1 MATLKKTSFAV
12 LLLLSAAFAPLH
24 HGWGDYD
31 QTKVL
36 DYTGII
42 EESKYEN
49 PHATARVKDKDKTWL
64 VYLAPT
70 SRMQER
76 GVTASMLKKGTS
88 LRIVGYPHKTVKTE
102 MRAERIFI
110 DGTKYEMRR

>member
-1 MATLKKTSFAV
+1 MNLLKTVSFA
-12 LLLLSAAFAPLH
+12 LLLFLGTAFAPLH
-24 HGWGDYD
+24 HGWADYD

-36 DYTGII
+36 DYTGTI
-42 EESKYEN
+42 EEFKYEN

-64 VYLAPT
+64 VVLAPT

-76 GVTASMLKKGTS
+76 GISPDMLKKGGS
-88 LRIVGYPHKTVKTE
+88 VQVVGYPHKKIKDE

-110 DGTKYEMRR
+110 DGKKYELRR

>member
-1 MATLKKTSFAV
+1 MNVFKIASLALFFFLGT
-12 LLLLSAAFAPLH
+12 AFAPLH
-24 HGWGDYD
+24 HGWADYD

-36 DYTGII
+36 DYTGTI

-49 PHATARVKDKDKTWL
+49 PHATAKIKEKDKTWF
-64 VYLAPT
+64 VVLAPP

-76 GVTASMLKKGTS
+76 GATADMLKKGGS
-88 LRIVGYPHKTVKTE
+88 LRVVGYPHKTKKDE

-110 DGTKYEMRR
+110 DGKKVELRK

>member
-1 MATLKKTSFAV
+1 MTFLKNSSLA
-12 LLLLSAAFAPLH
+12 LLLFLGTAFAPLH

-36 DYTGII
+36 DYTGTI

-49 PHATARVKDKDKTWL
+49 PHATVSVKDKNKTWL

-70 SRMQER
+70 SRMTER
-76 GVTASMLKKGTS
+76 GVTADMIKKGSS
-88 LRIVGYPHKTVKTE
+88 LRVVGYPHKTVKNE

-110 DGTKYEMRR
+110 NGQKYELRK

>member
-1 MATLKKTSFAV
+1 MNALKIGSLA
-12 LLLLSAAFAPLH
+12 LLILVGAAFAPLH

-36 DYTGII
+36 DYTGTI
-42 EESKYEN
+42 ESSKYEN
-49 PHATARVKDKDKTWL
+49 PHVMANIKDKNKTWK
-64 VYLAPT
+64 VYLAPM

-76 GVTASMLKKGTS
+76 GVDADMLKKGTS
-88 LRIVGYPHKTVKTE
+88 LRIVGYPHKTVKDE

-110 DGTKYEMRR
+110 DGKKFEMRK

>member
-1 MATLKKTSFAV
+1 MISLKKTPFAL
-12 LLLLSAAFAPLH
+12 LLLLSLAFAPLH

-36 DYTGII
+36 DYTGTI

-49 PHATARVKDKDKTWL
+49 PHVTARVKDKDKTWT
-64 VYLAPT
+64 VYLAPM

-76 GVTASMLKKGTS
+76 GVSAAMLKKGTS
-88 LRIVGYPHKTVKTE
+88 LRLVGYPHKTVKNE

-110 DGTKYEMRR
+110 DGQKYEMRK

>member
-1 MATLKKTSFAV
+1 MTLLQKSSLALFV
-12 LLLLSAAFAPLH
+12 LLGVAFAPMH

-36 DYTGII
+36 DYTGTI

-49 PHATARVKDKDKTWL
+49 PHATARIKDKNKTWL

-76 GVTASMLKKGTS
+76 GVSAEMIKKGTS
-88 LRIVGYPHKTVKTE
+88 LRIVGYPHKTVKDE
-102 MRAERIFI
+102 MRAERVFI
-110 DGTKYEMRR
+110 DGKKYEMRK